1 MFGVDPDIGNMALR
15 LWVAA
20 GSAALLV
27 LVCALA
33 LDWTRTRTMA
43 RLSVVVLGAILGA
56 TMAWAFL
63 AAATVG
69 DQDAD
74 RRALEMRAA
83 DLNRQTLAPG
93 SPLACADG
101 MSGENGE
108 AACEKA
114 LFAAPATVAAA
125 TAYVSARL
133 ALLSDIAAYARRG
146 GASFDGAVLPLRR
159 ALEADRFGFV
169 AHTLAIR
176 DGCTNDNCKALTL
189 LHDPSRVRVNL
200 SG

>member
-93 SPLACADG
+93 SPLAVDG
-101 MSGENGE
+101 AGEP
-108 AACEKA
+108 
-114 LFAAPATVAAA
+114 APAPALGADTAGVLTGLLGLSAA
-125 TAYVSARL
+125 
-133 ALLSDIAAYARRG
+133 DI
-146 GASFDGAVLPLRR
+146 R
-159 ALEADRFGFV
+159 ALTERGIIGGPAGD
-169 AHTLAIR
+169 
-176 DGCTNDNCKALTL
+176 
-189 LHDPSRVRVNL
+189 
-200 SG
+200 SGPGQGAPDT